1 MGRPELLNAEVNGD
15 RDRSAPQPSVEDAK
29 PEDPRTKEIKKR
41 VESWLKESEEDVS
54 KADEYL
60 DKKKEKKVVRGS
72 NSDLRNGLGT
82 LHEDKPLDAKTIVSK
97 TDVISAMEV
106 IEGVSLKEKTS
117 RKRTPPSNEDMK
129 KKALIRSL
137 GRRPSED
144 KIALYVRKPS
154 NETSTS
160 PQASKNDAPKAN
172 GDVKLRDKKPPI
184 DDSKKNQFLQDMARR
199 ALEIP
204 TDFLDKI
211 DEEKKALIAES
222 DSKKA
227 SPLKGVTDK
236 KYPFKRT
243 TTPNTLREHL
253 KETLTRN
260 LGSTTDLAQT
270 IHAIKDDE
278 ILDTFNI
285 DSENIETP
293 PIQRRA
299 FRHKSFKSPEQQED
313 KESEIGSDFS
323 GRRK

>member
-1 MGRPELLNAEVNGD
+1 
-15 RDRSAPQPSVEDAK
+15 
-29 PEDPRTKEIKKR
+29 
-41 VESWLKESEEDVS
+41 
-54 KADEYL
+54 
-60 DKKKEKKVVRGS
+60 
-72 NSDLRNGLGT
+72 
-82 LHEDKPLDAKTIVSK
+82 
-97 TDVISAMEV
+97 MEV
-106 IEGVSLKEKTS
+106 IEGASLKDKTS

-154 NETSTS
+154 NETS
-160 PQASKNDAPKAN
+160 PQANKNEASKAN

-184 DDSKKNQFLQDMARR
+184 DDSKKTQFLQDMARR
-199 ALEIP
+199 SLEVP

-211 DEEKKALIAES
+211 DEEKKAVVTES
-222 DSKKA
+222 ESKNV
-227 SPLKGVTDK
+227 SPQESVTDK

-260 LGSTTDLAQT
+260 LGSSTDLAET

-293 PIQRRA
+293 PVQRRA
-299 FRHKSFKSPEQQED
+299 FRHKSFRLPDQD
-313 KESEIGSDFS
+313 DDNESDIGSDFS
-323 GRRK
+323 GRRKNHKFKTISGDGRPLGDREMLLKKKKASNSDLTDGRNAATDLEEELGKFDRFSLARKTINRNSLRKKKDEDTLSLTEEKKTDSSNWGNKLA